1 MDGPLKTIR
10 FSLNGKEVELNGP
23 SSQASLNDW
32 IRSQPGLTGT
42 KKMCGEGGC
51 GCCVVSLTKTDLLTK
66 KQVTIAVNSV
76 RIAPIFITVW
86 LVIFAGINFRDFTS
100 YLLLL

>member
-1 MDGPLKTIR
+1 MERAMEGPLKTIR

-32 IRSQPGLTGT
+32 IRAQPGLTGT
-42 KKMCGEGGC
+42 KKMCDEGGC

-66 KQVTIAVNSV
+66 KQVTIAVNSCLCPLYSINGCSV
-76 RIAPIFITVW
+76 TTVE
-86 LVIFAGINFRDFTS
+86 GIGR
-100 YLLLL
+100 